1 MVHGMLDESDDG
13 HDVCHESDDGLDIM
27 KVMTSWKCY
36 MCMRYVWFEQILC
49 WKYLKNF
56 VLHFLGPS
64 RQRHRRDKAEI

>member
-49 WKYLKNF
+49 
-56 VLHFLGPS
+56 
-64 RQRHRRDKAEI
+64 